1 MARRL
6 PPAPRLSGAFLRA
19 AARAARTKTGSVAVY
34 HALRAD
40 LKIGE
45 LEQLP
50 AEARG
55 SLPLHNRVVA
65 GRPPRTGEDARLP
78 LPAPPW
84 SGTSASYVA
93 HYTQGTLTPEDV
105 VVRCLAAARELAGR
119 VPTVGPLH
127 EEMPRKAAL
136 GEAGESRARY
146 AANMARGSFDGVP
159 IAVKEQT
166 AVRGFARQV
175 GTIYI
180 DPMPMKEDATCV
192 AELRRAGALV
202 LGTTP
207 MTELGMSPSGQ
218 NKHRRL
224 PKNPHDPRHIAGGSS
239 TGSGV
244 AVATGLVPFA
254 MGADGGGS
262 IRIPSA
268 INGVFGIK
276 PTWGRVSRAGDY
288 AEGTVAHVGP
298 IASSTADLARV
309 LEAISGPDPLD
320 PETLFGV
327 PAKPAPGD
335 FLAALGRGVRG
346 LIIGVDENEWA
357 DASPSVQRAGQD
369 ALRALEREG
378 ATLQRVRIG
387 LARQAP
393 LIGYMAIGLE
403 TRGALQVD
411 WERHAGDMG
420 HDLQLA
426 MAALGEAKAADYVDA
441 QRLRN
446 GLRREVADAFQR
458 VDLLALPTTVDT
470 ATAATDDEM
479 ASGFLDARVLAGLVR
494 FNFLA
499 NLTGLPALSA
509 PVGLD
514 ARLLPI
520 GLQLVGDAWDEATV
534 LAASA
539 HLERL
544 GAAKVERP
552 AVSVRILP

>member
-1 MARRL
+1 M
-6 PPAPRLSGAFLRA
+6 
-19 AARAARTKTGSVAVY
+19 
-34 HALRAD
+34 
-40 LKIGE
+40 
-45 LEQLP
+45 
-50 AEARG
+50 
-55 SLPLHNRVVA
+55 
-65 GRPPRTGEDARLP
+65 
-78 LPAPPW
+78 
-84 SGTSASYVA
+84 
-93 HYTQGTLTPEDV
+93 
-105 VVRCLAAARELAGR
+105 RCLTAARELAGR

-127 EEMPRKAAL
+127 EEMPKKAAL
-136 GEAGESRARY
+136 GEANESAARY
-146 AANMARGSFDGVP
+146 AAKAPRGYFDGVP
-159 IAVKEQT
+159 FAVKEQT

-175 GTIYI
+175 GTMYI
-180 DPMPMKEDATCV
+180 DASPLKEDATCV
-192 AELRRAGALV
+192 AELRRAGGLV

-207 MTELGMSPSGQ
+207 MTELGMSPVGQ
-218 NKHRRL
+218 NKLRRM
-224 PKNPHDPRHIAGGSS
+224 PKNPHDPRHVAGGSS

-244 AVATGLVPFA
+244 AVATGLTPFA
-254 MGADGGGS
+254 LGADGGGS

-320 PETLFGV
+320 PETLFAAPK
-327 PAKPAPGD
+327 PAKGEW
-335 FLAALGRGVRG
+335 LAALGRGVRG
-346 LIIGVDENEWA
+346 LVIGVDEDEWA
-357 DASPSVQRAGQD
+357 DASPTVQRAGQD

-411 WERHAGDMG
+411 WNRHARDMG
-420 HDLQLA
+420 YDLQMA

-441 QRLRN
+441 QRLRT
-446 GLRREVADAFQR
+446 GLRHEVAAVFQR

-470 ATAATDDEM
+470 ATAATEDEM

-499 NLTGLPALSA
+499 NLTGLPALTA

-539 HLERL
+539 HLERV